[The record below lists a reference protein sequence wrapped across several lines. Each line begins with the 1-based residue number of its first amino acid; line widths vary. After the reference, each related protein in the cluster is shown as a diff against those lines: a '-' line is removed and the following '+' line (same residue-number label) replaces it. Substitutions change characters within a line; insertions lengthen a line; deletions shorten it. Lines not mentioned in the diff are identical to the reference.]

1 MAPQRIRMSDVAAAA
16 GVSRTT
22 ASFVLNKKDAAIPAE
37 TQQRVLQAAEQ
48 LGYRPHAGARALA
61 TGRTNRIGLV
71 LAEAAYFRP
80 GDDYFAG
87 IMAGI
92 LDGAVR
98 NGHDLLLHSARY
110 PDLS

>member
-1 MAPQRIRMSDVAAAA
+1 MALHRVRMSDVAAAA

-22 ASFVLNKKDAAIPAE
+22 ASFVLNKKDASIPAE
-37 TQQRVLQAAEQ
+37 TQRRVIDAAER

-61 TGRTNRIGLV
+61 TGRTNRIGLL
-71 LAEAAYFRP
+71 LAEAIYFRP

-87 IMAGI
+87 IMSGI

-98 NGHDLLLHSARY
+98 
-110 PDLS
+110 